1 MNTQVNANVVHESEA
16 QRQHARVKIPA
27 KLRFLGTDRTPMQV
41 NIIDLSA
48 GGLSFNAANQ
58 SFKVGDVLKG
68 RLQFVID
75 NLGLAMDVEL
85 LVRNTDRQT
94 GRVGCQFQN
103 LDLQDIATLRHLI
116 TSHLS
121 GDIVTLGEVLATL
134 QRDNFTK
141 ARKVKDGGSGMSP
154 FGRMKAVV
162 VSAGVFVVGL
172 VAFGFIV
179 KSVYGLYFVTH
190 AQSALVSVPGMNITM
205 PRDGTVQSLIK
216 DDNLAA
222 NGAPIATFSTSMLD
236 VIKGHL
242 DENQLQPANIETL
255 FGKQM
260 TGTLTSP
267 CDCVMAEQVVANGQY
282 ASKGDVI
289 FKLVPRN
296 SEANITARF
305 SYRQFGD
312 VLPGTRVNF
321 QVAGED
327 ALRSGKIISSTS
339 LNSDDLS
346 SDIRVQIK
354 PDAPLDSALAGRP
367 VDVRSDR
374 GPSMN
379 WLIDKAMAAG
389 L

>member
-1 MNTQVNANVVHESEA
+1 MEVS
-16 QRQHARVKIPA
+16 
-27 KLRFLGTDRTPMQV
+27 L
-41 NIIDLSA
+41 IDISA

-58 SFKVGDVLKG
+58 TFKVGDVFKG
-68 RLQFVID
+68 RLQFLVD
-75 NLGLAMDVEL
+75 NLGLTLDVDL
-85 LVRNTDRQT
+85 LVRNVDRQN

-121 GDIVTLGEVLATL
+121 GDIVTMGEMLATL

-162 VSAGVFVVGL
+162 LSAGVFVVGL

-190 AQSALVSVPGMNITM
+190 AQSALVSVPALNITM

-236 VIKGHL
+236 VLKGHL
-242 DENQLQPANIETL
+242 DENQLQPQNIETL

-267 CDCVMAEQVVANGQY
+267 CDCVVAEQVVANGQY

-289 FKLVPRN
+289 FKLVPRT
-296 SEANITARF
+296 SEAGIAARF

-321 QVAGED
+321 QIAGED
-327 ALRSGKIISSTS
+327 GQRSGKIISSTS

-374 GPSMN
+374 GPSLN
-379 WLIDKAMAAG
+379 WLIDKASAAG

>member
-296 SEANITARF
+296 SEANIAARF

>member
-27 KLRFLGTDRTPMQV
+27 KLRFAGNDRTPMQV

-58 SFKVGDVLKG
+58 TFKVGDVLKG

-75 NLGLAMDVEL
+75 NLGLAMDVDL
-85 LVRNTDRQT
+85 LVRNADRQT

-154 FGRMKAVV
+154 FARMKAVV

-205 PRDGTVQSLIK
+205 PRDGTVQSLVK

-267 CDCVMAEQVVANGQY
+267 CDCLVAEQVVANGQY

-296 SEANITARF
+296 SEANIAARF

-327 ALRSGKIISSTS
+327 ALRSGKIVSSTS

-367 VDVRSDR
+367 VEVSSDR